1 MDTLTAGTEILQATE
16 VDLGRASRLVDRLW
30 DQALKPVGL
39 SAGQFH
45 LLAAVA
51 DQPGITV
58 LELAHA
64 LALDR
69 TTVSRALS
77 RATKKRWL
85 ALRPGEGDRRR
96 REAHLTDSGLKLVRL
111 AHPRVLAAQH
121 RLAETLG
128 KSRASRL
135 RLDLS
140 ALVSRL
146 AKD

>member
-16 VDLGRASRLVDRLW
+16 VDLGRASRLVDRSW
-30 DQALKPVGL
+30 DQALKPLGL

-58 LELAHA
+58 LELARA

-69 TTVSRALS
+69 TTVSRALA
-77 RATKKRWL
+77 RAQRLRWL
-85 ALRPGEGDRRR
+85 ALRTGERDRRR
-96 REAHLTDSGLKLVRL
+96 REAYLTGRGIELVRL
-111 AHPRVLAAQH
+111 AHPRVLKVQQSLAA
-121 RLAETLG
+121 TLG
-128 KSRASRL
+128 KSRAGRL